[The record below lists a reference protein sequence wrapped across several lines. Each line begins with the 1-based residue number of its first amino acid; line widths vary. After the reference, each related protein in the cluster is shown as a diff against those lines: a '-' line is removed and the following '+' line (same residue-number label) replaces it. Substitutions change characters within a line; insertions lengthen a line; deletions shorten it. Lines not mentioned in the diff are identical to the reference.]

1 MAIIWRHSALAQRHA
16 EIGGDLEDW
25 NGMGTAWFYDDT
37 SERAQADYEAIRT
50 KAGLMD
56 VSGLKKVH
64 LVGPDAA
71 YVIDRVT
78 TRNVD
83 KIGVGRCTY
92 AAILNDDGK
101 FIDDCVIYHLN
112 VNQWMVV
119 HGTGTGME
127 QLTSVAAAKNCAVL
141 FDDDLHDMSLQGPVA
156 VDFLAKHIKGI
167 RDLAYFGVLHTK
179 LFGKNVMISRTGYT
193 GERGYE
199 IYVAAK
205 DAVHVW
211 DNILSDGADMGIAP
225 VQFSTLDLLRTESY
239 LLFYPGDNSETYPFE
254 DEVCGDTLWE
264 LGLEFVVSPGKT
276 GFIGAENHYAAA
288 GKERFKIYG
297 VLLDGT
303 TPADEGAELH
313 QDGKKVGDKIS
324 ACVAPKDGY
333 GEIISELI
341 QIVPKAGF
349 DGGEDELQIGMQ
361 VQVETNEGGQIA
373 NVTNIDGDDVT
384 LDLNHPLAGME
395 LNFEVEIIEI
405 RKATTEELEHKHV
418 HGPGGHQH

>member
-1 MAIIWRHSALAQRHA
+1 MAIIWRHSALAHRHA
-16 EIGGDLEDW
+16 EIGGQLDDW

-37 SERAQADYEAIRT
+37 SERAQTDYEAIRT

-127 QLTSVAAAKNCAVL
+127 QLTTVAAAKNCAVL

-156 VDFLAKHIKGI
+156 IDFLAKHIKGI

-211 DNILSDGADMGIAP
+211 DNILSDGEDMGIRP

-239 LLFYPGDNSETYPFE
+239 LLFYPGDNSETYPFD

-264 LGLEFVVSPGKT
+264 LGLEFVVSPGKI
-276 GFIGAENHYAAA
+276 GFIGAENHYASE

-303 TPADEGAELH
+303 TPADEGAALLQNGE
-313 QDGKKVGDKIS
+313 KVGDVTFGMYSNVNNHNVGIARMPVDAATPGTVLTVRNNDGTEIS
-324 ACVAPKDGY
+324 CTAQEMPFYDKDK
-333 GEIISELI
+333 S
-341 QIVPKAGF
+341 
-349 DGGEDELQIGMQ
+349 
-361 VQVETNEGGQIA
+361 
-373 NVTNIDGDDVT
+373 
-384 LDLNHPLAGME
+384 
-395 LNFEVEIIEI
+395 I
-405 RKATTEELEHKHV
+405 REAK
-418 HGPGGHQH
+418 G